1 MVEGSRVDF
10 TLLGLDVNGDFC
22 AGTGR
27 DVAHFEAAARRLCMR

>member
-1 MVEGSRVDF
+1 MVDCA
-10 TLLGLDVNGDFC
+10 LLGLDGTGEIC